1 MVILDLMAKRP
12 RGPTLM
18 TDDRE
23 ISVEQ
28 KHPRAEV
35 LEEAVSPKTRTLPDA
50 QRGPWLEPPDVV
62 TMLQVFGSAT
72 EFELPVDVR
81 RFTLGSAPDCDV
93 SVRDPSISKLH
104 CLIERRGH
112 ALRITDQASYNGT
125 FFDGRRE
132 TTFDI
137 RPGNTFT
144 VSSVRFLALN
154 SEMHAAYPTLA
165 DILGAEDEEDP
176 LGNGTSPDE
185 LILIA
190 TSGAHVLITGEH
202 GCDQDQ
208 LARIIHSISL
218 RRGRELVELEAVP
231 SDRAQQR
238 KIIDRA
244 SRSTLV
250 ISMDAKH
257 AVMDGAFSAS
267 LFSPSYQIRVV
278 AIAPTTSKAT
288 SVLGA
293 ANMQTIRV
301 VAVRPLSQRPG
312 AIPRLLDR
320 LLIARSSPLR
330 VSDMTRANQAALQAY
345 SWPENFIDLRIAADR
360 LAMIAS
366 TPSIRKAAENLQLHP
381 SSLHYWL
388 EHLSLS
394 APIVGG

>member
-1 MVILDLMAKRP
+1 MVKRP
-12 RGPTLM
+12 RGPTHM
-18 TDDRE
+18 TNDPE

-28 KHPRAEV
+28 KNPRVEV
-35 LEEAVSPKTRTLPDA
+35 HEEAVSPKTQTLPDA
-50 QRGPWLEPPDVV
+50 QRGPWLEQPDVV

-72 EFELPVDVR
+72 EFALPVDRR

-93 SVRDPSISKLH
+93 PVRDPSISKLH
-104 CLIERRGH
+104 CIIERRGH
-112 ALRITDQASYNGT
+112 VLRVTDQASYNGT

-132 TTFDI
+132 TTFDL

-154 SEMHAAYPTLA
+154 REMHAAYPTLA

-176 LGNGTSPDE
+176 RETSPGE

-190 TSGAHVLITGEH
+190 TTGSHVLITGER

-208 LARIIHSISL
+208 LARMLHSVSL
-218 RRGRELVELEAVP
+218 RRGREIVELEAVP
-231 SDRAQQR
+231 TDRAQQR
-238 KIIDRA
+238 AIIDRA

-250 ISMDAKH
+250 VTIDEQR

-267 LFSPSYQIRVV
+267 LFSPSYQIRVI
-278 AIAPTTSKAT
+278 AIAPTMSKAT
-288 SVLGA
+288 AVLGA

-301 VAVRPLSQRPG
+301 VAVRPLSQRAG

-320 LLIARSSPLR
+320 LLTARSSPLR
-330 VSDMTRANQAALQAY
+330 VSDLTRANQAALQAY
-345 SWPENFIDLRIAADR
+345 SWPENLIDLRVAADR
-360 LAMIAS
+360 LAMIAI
-366 TPSIRKAAENLQLHP
+366 TPSIRKAAEKLELHP

-388 EHLSLS
+388 DHLSLS
-394 APIVGG
+394 APIVGR

>member
-1 MVILDLMAKRP
+1 
-12 RGPTLM
+12 M
-18 TDDRE
+18 TDDLKIE
-23 ISVEQ
+23 DT
-28 KHPRAEV
+28 
-35 LEEAVSPKTRTLPDA
+35 VSPKTRTLPDA
-50 QRGPWLEPPDVV
+50 QRGPWLEQPDVV
-62 TMLQVFGSAT
+62 TMLQVFGRAT
-72 EFELPVDVR
+72 EFELPVNVR

-93 SVRDPSISKLH
+93 SVRDPSVSKLH

-112 ALRITDQASYNGT
+112 VLRVTDQASYNGT

-132 TTFDI
+132 TTFDL

-144 VSSVRFLALN
+144 VASVRFLALN
-154 SEMHAAYPTLA
+154 REMHAAYPTLA

-176 LGNGTSPDE
+176 RGAGTSPAE
-185 LILIA
+185 LVLIA
-190 TSGAHVLITGEH
+190 TTGAHVLITGEH

-208 LARIIHSISL
+208 LARMLHSISL
-218 RRGRELVELEAVP
+218 RRGREIVELEEVP

-238 KIIDRA
+238 AIIDRA

-250 ISMDAKH
+250 VTIDEQR

-278 AIAPTTSKAT
+278 AIAPTISKAT

-293 ANMQTIRV
+293 ANMQSIRA
-301 VAVRPLSQRPG
+301 VAVRPLSQRAG

-330 VSDMTRANQAALQAY
+330 VSDLTRANQAALQAY
-345 SWPENFIDLRIAADR
+345 SWAENLIDLRIAADR
-360 LAMIAS
+360 LAVIAS
-366 TPSIRKAAENLQLHP
+366 APSIRKAAEKLELHP

-388 EHLSLS
+388 DHLSLS
-394 APIVGG
+394 APIVGE

>member
-1 MVILDLMAKRP
+1 
-12 RGPTLM
+12 M
-18 TDDRE
+18 TNDPE

-28 KHPRAEV
+28 KNPRVEV
-35 LEEAVSPKTRTLPDA
+35 HEEAVSPKTQTLPDA
-50 QRGPWLEPPDVV
+50 QRGPWLEQPDVV

-72 EFELPVDVR
+72 EFALPVDRR

-93 SVRDPSISKLH
+93 PVRDPSISKLH
-104 CLIERRGH
+104 CIIERRGH
-112 ALRITDQASYNGT
+112 VLRVTDQASYNGT

-132 TTFDI
+132 TTFDL

-154 SEMHAAYPTLA
+154 REMHAAYPTLA

-176 LGNGTSPDE
+176 RETSPGE

-190 TSGAHVLITGEH
+190 TTGSHVLITGER

-208 LARIIHSISL
+208 LARMLHSVSL
-218 RRGRELVELEAVP
+218 RRGREIVELEAVP
-231 SDRAQQR
+231 TDRAQQR
-238 KIIDRA
+238 AIIDRA

-250 ISMDAKH
+250 VTIDEQR

-267 LFSPSYQIRVV
+267 LFSPSYQIRVI
-278 AIAPTTSKAT
+278 AIAPTMSKAT
-288 SVLGA
+288 AVLGA

-301 VAVRPLSQRPG
+301 VAVRPLSQRAG
-312 AIPRLLDR
+312 VIPRLLDR
-320 LLIARSSPLR
+320 LLTARSSPLR
-330 VSDMTRANQAALQAY
+330 VSDLTRANQAALQAY
-345 SWPENFIDLRIAADR
+345 SWPENLIDLRVAADR

-366 TPSIRKAAENLQLHP
+366 TPSIRKAAEKLELHP

-388 EHLSLS
+388 DHLSLS
-394 APIVGG
+394 APIVGR

>member
-1 MVILDLMAKRP
+1 
-12 RGPTLM
+12 M
-18 TDDRE
+18 TNDPE

-28 KHPRAEV
+28 KNPRVEV
-35 LEEAVSPKTRTLPDA
+35 HEEAVSPKTQTLPDA
-50 QRGPWLEPPDVV
+50 QRGPWLEQPDVV

-72 EFELPVDVR
+72 EFALPVDRR

-93 SVRDPSISKLH
+93 PVRDPSISKLH
-104 CLIERRGH
+104 CIIERRGH
-112 ALRITDQASYNGT
+112 VLRVTDQASYNGT

-132 TTFDI
+132 TTFDL

-154 SEMHAAYPTLA
+154 REMHAAYPTLA

-176 LGNGTSPDE
+176 RETSPGE

-190 TSGAHVLITGEH
+190 TTGSHVLITGER

-208 LARIIHSISL
+208 LARMLHSVSL
-218 RRGRELVELEAVP
+218 RRGREIVELEAVP
-231 SDRAQQR
+231 TDRAQQR
-238 KIIDRA
+238 AIIDRA

-250 ISMDAKH
+250 VTIDEQR

-267 LFSPSYQIRVV
+267 LFSPSYQIRVI
-278 AIAPTTSKAT
+278 AIAPTMSKAT
-288 SVLGA
+288 AVLGA

-301 VAVRPLSQRPG
+301 VAVRPLSQRAG

-320 LLIARSSPLR
+320 LLTARSSPLR
-330 VSDMTRANQAALQAY
+330 VSDLTRANQAALQAY
-345 SWPENFIDLRIAADR
+345 SWPENLIDLRVAADR

-366 TPSIRKAAENLQLHP
+366 TPSIRKAAEKLELHP

-388 EHLSLS
+388 DHLSLS
-394 APIVGG
+394 APIVGR

>member
-12 RGPTLM
+12 RGQTLM

-72 EFELPVDVR
+72 EFALPVDRR

-93 SVRDPSISKLH
+93 PVRDPSISKLH
-104 CLIERRGH
+104 CIIERRGH
-112 ALRITDQASYNGT
+112 VLRVTDQASYNGT

-132 TTFDI
+132 TTFDL

-154 SEMHAAYPTLA
+154 REMHAAYPTLA

-176 LGNGTSPDE
+176 RETSPGE

-190 TSGAHVLITGEH
+190 TTGSHVLITGER

-208 LARIIHSISL
+208 LARMLHSVSL
-218 RRGRELVELEAVP
+218 RRGREIVELEAVP
-231 SDRAQQR
+231 TDRAQQR
-238 KIIDRA
+238 AIIDRA

-250 ISMDAKH
+250 VTIDEQR

-267 LFSPSYQIRVV
+267 LFSPSYQIRVI
-278 AIAPTTSKAT
+278 AIAPTMSKAT
-288 SVLGA
+288 AVLGA

-301 VAVRPLSQRPG
+301 VAVRPLSQRAG

-320 LLIARSSPLR
+320 LLTARSSPLR
-330 VSDMTRANQAALQAY
+330 VSDLTRANQAALQAY
-345 SWPENFIDLRIAADR
+345 SWPENLIDLRVAADR

>member
-12 RGPTLM
+12 RGQTLM

-104 CLIERRGH
+104 CIIERRGH
-112 ALRITDQASYNGT
+112 VLRVTDQASYNGT

-132 TTFDI
+132 TTFDL

-154 SEMHAAYPTLA
+154 REMHAAYPTLA

-176 LGNGTSPDE
+176 RETSPGE

-190 TSGAHVLITGEH
+190 TTGSHVLITGER

-208 LARIIHSISL
+208 LARMLHSVSL
-218 RRGRELVELEAVP
+218 RRGREIVELEAVP
-231 SDRAQQR
+231 TDRAQQR
-238 KIIDRA
+238 AIIDRA

-250 ISMDAKH
+250 VTIDEQR

-267 LFSPSYQIRVV
+267 LFSPSYQIRVI
-278 AIAPTTSKAT
+278 AIAPTMSKAT
-288 SVLGA
+288 AVLGA

-301 VAVRPLSQRPG
+301 VAVRPLSQRAG

-320 LLIARSSPLR
+320 LLTARSSPLR
-330 VSDMTRANQAALQAY
+330 VSDLTRANQAALQAY
-345 SWPENFIDLRIAADR
+345 SWPENLIDLRVAADR
-360 LAMIAS
+360 LAMIAI
-366 TPSIRKAAENLQLHP
+366 TPSIRKAAEKLELHP

-388 EHLSLS
+388 DHLSLS
-394 APIVGG
+394 APIVGR

>member
-1 MVILDLMAKRP
+1 
-12 RGPTLM
+12 M
-18 TDDRE
+18 TNDPE

-28 KHPRAEV
+28 KNPRVEV
-35 LEEAVSPKTRTLPDA
+35 HEEAVSPKTQTLPDA
-50 QRGPWLEPPDVV
+50 QRGPWLEQPDVV

-72 EFELPVDVR
+72 EFALPVDRR

-93 SVRDPSISKLH
+93 PVRDPSISKLH
-104 CLIERRGH
+104 CIIERRGH
-112 ALRITDQASYNGT
+112 VLRVTDQASYNGT

-132 TTFDI
+132 TTFDL

-154 SEMHAAYPTLA
+154 REMHAAYPTLA

-176 LGNGTSPDE
+176 RETSPGE

-190 TSGAHVLITGEH
+190 TTGSHVLITGER

-208 LARIIHSISL
+208 LARMLHSVSL
-218 RRGRELVELEAVP
+218 RRGREIVELEAVP
-231 SDRAQQR
+231 TDRAQQR
-238 KIIDRA
+238 AIIDRA

-250 ISMDAKH
+250 VTIDEQR

-267 LFSPSYQIRVV
+267 LFSPSYQIRVI
-278 AIAPTTSKAT
+278 AIAPTMSKAT
-288 SVLGA
+288 AVLGA

-301 VAVRPLSQRPG
+301 VAVRPLSQRAG

-320 LLIARSSPLR
+320 LLTARSSPLR
-330 VSDMTRANQAALQAY
+330 VSDLTRANQAALQAY
-345 SWPENFIDLRIAADR
+345 SWPENLIDLRVAADR
-360 LAMIAS
+360 LAMIAI
-366 TPSIRKAAENLQLHP
+366 TPSIRKAAEKLELHP

-388 EHLSLS
+388 DHLSLS
-394 APIVGG
+394 APIVGR